1 MVIVRFSPLYAPSWR
16 QLESVE
22 VDGYRII
29 INGSPFDFS
38 PLGNGYELSL
48 EAIGSPLFADKA
60 VMSADGVLA
69 VTLLMPYDEATATGA
84 IRFPEPVTVT
94 ADGPVDI
101 PTDHPAQ
108 PPEIPTI
115 ETIEEDNGLLA
126 EQEDV
131 H

>member
-1 MVIVRFSPLYAPSWR
+1 MLIIHFSPVHAPDWTPLR
-16 QLESVE
+16 SVFVE
-22 VDGYRII
+22 GLTIT
-29 INGSPFDFS
+29 INGEPFDFS
-38 PLGNGYELSL
+38 PLGKGYELSL
-48 EAIGSPLFADKA
+48 QAIGSPLFADKA

-101 PTDHPAQ
+101 PTDHPAP
-108 PPEIPTI
+108 PPEPP
-115 ETIEEDNGLLA
+115 TIEEDHGLLA

-131 H
+131 Q

>member
-1 MVIVRFSPLYAPSWR
+1 MVKITFSPVHAPDW
-16 QLESVE
+16 QPLESVD
-22 VDGYRII
+22 VKGYMLT
-29 INGSPFDFS
+29 INGEVFDFS
-38 PLGNGYELSL
+38 PLEKGYELSL
-48 EAIGSPLFADKA
+48 DAIGSDLFADKA
-60 VMSADGVLA
+60 VMSTDGVLSIA
-69 VTLLMPYDEATATGA
+69 LLMPYDEATATDV

-126 EQEDV
+126 EQENV

>member
-1 MVIVRFSPLYAPSWR
+1 MVIVRFSPLDAPNWR

-29 INGSPFDFS
+29 INGSSFDFS
-38 PLGNGYELSL
+38 PLQPGYDLPL
-48 EAIGSPLFADKA
+48 EAIGSELFADKA
-60 VMSADGVLA
+60 VMSTDGVLSI
-69 VTLLMPYDEATATGA
+69 TLQMPYDEATATDA

-94 ADGPVDI
+94 ADGLVDI
-101 PTDHPAQ
+101 PTDHPAP
-108 PPEIPTI
+108 PPETPTI

-126 EQEDV
+126 EQENL

>member
-1 MVIVRFSPLYAPSWR
+1 MANH
-16 QLESVE
+16 LESVVVKGNE
-22 VDGYRII
+22 VT
-29 INGSPFDFS
+29 INGESFDFS
-38 PLGNGYELSL
+38 PLERGYELSL

-60 VMSADGVLA
+60 VMSTDGVLSIA
-69 VTLLMPYDEATATGA
+69 LLMPYDEATATDA

-101 PTDHPAQ
+101 PTDHPA
-108 PPEIPTI
+108 PASETPII
-115 ETIEEDNGLLA
+115 EDDHGLLA